1 MSRKIFLDAF
11 YNQFSDFLTQLVD
24 MYPDD
29 NEFGLFLDN
38 LSFAKKTNPMLLVNF
53 IKTDVIDLYLEKI
66 QSKDE
71 TFFINTS
78 YETHA
83 NADLDIID
91 KLRKYFST
99 MSTTSKDVVWKYV
112 DIITRLCLKVLE
124 S

>member
-53 IKTDVIDLYLEKI
+53 IKTDVIDLYIEKI
-66 QSKDE
+66 QARDE
-71 TFFINTS
+71 TFFINTNYDS
-78 YETHA
+78 HE

-112 DIITRLCLKVLE
+112 DIITRLCSKVLE